1 VKDVEALGDCAILA
15 VLCHPNFKAPLCE
28 VQELHRAVVSFA
40 RGPRGEECRL
50 VYSLLRAVAV
60 TSFDAYLEQVLQPK
74 FWVGTEFFVW
84 VSMLYGVDI
93 CVHFFTAEKVPSFQS
108 TADFLRKSIPGFSLI
123 DLASPNSINIFSIN
137 TIRWQTVS
145 IVDTTTL

>member
-93 CVHFFTAEKVPSFQS
+93 CVHFFTAEKVP
-108 TADFLRKSIPGFSLI
+108 
-123 DLASPNSINIFSIN
+123 
-137 TIRWQTVS
+137 
-145 IVDTTTL
+145 

>member
-1 VKDVEALGDCAILA
+1 MLTECSPYYFCDAHRRFYLVKDVEALGDCAILA

-50 VYSLLRAVAV
+50 VYSLLRAVAA
-60 TSFDAYLEQVLQPK
+60 TPFDAYLEQVLQPR

-93 CVHFFTAEKVPSFQS
+93 CVHFFYCGKGSF
-108 TADFLRKSIPGFSLI
+108 LSIYC
-123 DLASPNSINIFSIN
+123 
-137 TIRWQTVS
+137 
-145 IVDTTTL
+145 